1 LDFLHH
7 PLLILK
13 PEGFR
18 ALIEAFGL
26 PVICAMIFVESG
38 VFPMLPG
45 DSLLVVCG
53 IYAATPG
60 VSGQVLSLPL
70 LLIVVPLCAVL
81 GSQVGFGVG
90 RWAGARAYGWRD
102 RYLGPL
108 PVFRQDWLRR
118 TEAFFKRWKAFAVVA
133 ARWVPFVRTGAPLLA
148 GVTRMSY
155 EEYVPFNIVGAVGWV
170 WSMVLMG
177 YFLPPL
183 VRRFAPDFRLE
194 DNIDRIVLGVV
205 FLSLIPVAYTVRK
218 ERQEGRA
225 AAAPGPKAAASTKA
239 PQARKSPKP
248 PKSDRQRRKK

>member
-1 LDFLHH
+1 LNFLCH
-7 PLLILK
+7 PLLILR

-26 PVICAMIFVESG
+26 PAVCAMIFVESG

-60 VSGQVLSLPL
+60 AQGRVLSLPVL
-70 LLIVVPLCAVL
+70 MAVLPLCAVL

-90 RWAGARAYGWRD
+90 RWVGAGAYGWKD
-102 RYLGPL
+102 RNLGPL
-108 PVFRQDWLRR
+108 PVFRRDWLRR

-148 GVTRMSY
+148 GVTRMPY
-155 EEYVPFNIVGAVGWV
+155 GEYVPFNIVGALSWV
-170 WSMVLMG
+170 WSMLLVG
-177 YFLPPL
+177 YFLPP
-183 VRRFAPDFRLE
+183 VVERVAPGFRLE
-194 DNIDRIVLGVV
+194 DNIDRIVLVV
-205 FLSLIPVAYTVRK
+205 IFLSLIPVLYTIWR

-225 AAAPGPKAAASTKA
+225 PAVASPVPKAKVKPKA
-239 PQARKSPKP
+239 K
-248 PKSDRQRRKK
+248 RRKK